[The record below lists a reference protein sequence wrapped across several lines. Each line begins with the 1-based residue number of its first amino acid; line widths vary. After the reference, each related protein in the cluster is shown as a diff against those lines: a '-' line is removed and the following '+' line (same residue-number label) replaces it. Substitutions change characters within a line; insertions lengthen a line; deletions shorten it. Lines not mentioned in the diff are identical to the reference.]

1 MVMENIG
8 LKLKLAR
15 IEAGI
20 SQLKL
25 AELYGSSPQA
35 IRNIEK
41 NPMPSLSIIEK
52 YLKCIGKRAEVVF
65 LPL

>member
-1 MVMENIG
+1 MENVG

-15 IEAGI
+15 VEADI
-20 SQLKL
+20 NQLKI
-25 AELYGSSPQA
+25 AELYGCSPQA

-41 NPMPSLSIIEK
+41 NPMPSLSVIEK
-52 YLKCIGKRAEVVF
+52 YLKCIGKRAQIVF